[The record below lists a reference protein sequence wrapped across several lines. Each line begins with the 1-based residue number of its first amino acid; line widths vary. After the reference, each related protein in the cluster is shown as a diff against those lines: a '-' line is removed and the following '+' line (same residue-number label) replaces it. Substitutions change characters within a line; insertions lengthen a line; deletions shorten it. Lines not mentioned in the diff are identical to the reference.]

1 MPLSGKS
8 LFEVTVTDIII
19 KKKNEVY
26 VTVKAEPHIN
36 QELSDLFTF
45 DVPGAK
51 FMPQYRSK
59 YWDGKIRLYSPATGE
74 IYGGLVDKI
83 VSWAKKSEY
92 SLEFENNQFYG
103 APFEENEII
112 SREGVKQYMTRIS
125 KHKPRNYQIDAVY
138 DALRYNRKL
147 LISPTASGKSLMIYS
162 VVRYYAEKNK
172 KILLVSNY
180 VFSEQMFKD
189 FQDYGWDA
197 ENYCHRIYA
206 GKEKTNENPVTIT
219 TWQSIY
225 KLKRPFFKDFEVVIG
240 DEAHLFKSKS
250 LISIMTKMDAAKYR
264 FGFTGTLDGTQTHK
278 WVLEGLFG
286 PSYKVTQTRELID
299 KGHLSKLQIHILI
312 LKHKPQKFE
321 VYEEELQHIIT
332 HQKRNNFIKNLV
344 LDLKGN
350 TLVLFSRVETHG
362 QPLYE
367 LINNS
372 IKNDRKVFY
381 VHGGV
386 DAEERE
392 RIREIT
398 ETEKNAIIVAS
409 YGTFSTGINIKNLHN
424 VIFASPSKSR
434 IRNLQSIGR
443 VLRKGDSKTQAVLY
457 DIADDITHLSRRN
470 YTLNHLI
477 ERIKIYNEEKFNYEI
492 VQIDLGEK

>member
-1 MPLSGKS
+1 M
-8 LFEVTVTDIII
+8 TDIII

-125 KHKPRNYQIDAVY
+125 KHKPRNYQVDAVY

-147 LISPTASGKSLMIYS
+147 LISPTASGKSLMIYA

-172 KILLVSNY
+172 KILLVVPTTSL
-180 VFSEQMFKD
+180 VEQMFKD

-206 GKEKTNENPVTIT
+206 GKEKTNEYPVTIT

-286 PSYKVTQTRELID
+286 PSYKVTQTKELID

-372 IKNDRKVFY
+372 IQNDRKVFY

-398 ETEKNAIIVAS
+398 ETERNAIIVAS